1 MRCASDGSGTGNSYE
16 TTRFRQPTSGP
27 NQLLFPLDRT
37 SAGASPYL
45 DSDEPLLAAGAGE
58 AAGVLAAAGAA
69 DAPVVVVELAF
80 AAELADDEL
89 YKSEYHPPPLRMKP
103 PPREICRLASAA
115 LHLGHIFSGA
125 SEMDCWAS
133 Q

>member
-1 MRCASDGSGTGNSYE
+1 
-16 TTRFRQPTSGP
+16 
-27 NQLLFPLDRT
+27 
-37 SAGASPYL
+37 L

-58 AAGVLAAAGAA
+58 AAGVLAAADAA
-69 DAPVVVVELAF
+69 APVVVVELELVD